1 MNNYNENCYKNKK
14 ATTNSKLYK
23 VAGTILLGIIIPLTT
38 YVTIINPP
46 VSNDYTPICE
56 AIAKGENEAYAVVN
70 GINTTFDLTEDM
82 KSDILKSGKCTGLNL
97 YTKKE
102 AIAVTIQSTPPE
114 VPLTVY
120 ERAGER
126 FGVPPSILEAVHSKE
141 TTGSSYV
148 PYTRQGGD
156 GYTCIVSPAGAMGVM
171 QFMPLT
177 WEAYK
182 IDGDDDGDFDK
193 CEVVDAVFTA
203 SNYLRANYDVS
214 GSWSNAIWR
223 YNHSDI
229 YVNEILRRAELLRQG
244 EEIYPLTIKN
254 D

>member
-1 MNNYNENCYKNKK
+1 MNKYNENCYKPNK

-23 VAGTILLGIIIPLTT
+23 VIGTILLGIIIPLTT

-46 VSNDYTPICE
+46 ITNDYTPICE
-56 AIAKGENEAYAVVN
+56 AIAKGEAEAYSVVN

-82 KSDILKSGKCTGLNL
+82 KADILKSGKCTGLNL
-97 YTKKE
+97 TTEK
-102 AIAVTIQSTPPE
+102 AIAISLE
-114 VPLTVY
+114 VIPTEKPLTVY

-171 QFMPLT
+171 QFMPNT
-177 WEAYK
+177 WNHYK
-182 IDGDDDGDFDK
+182 IDGDGDGDFDR
-193 CEVVDAVFTA
+193 CEVVDAVFSA
-203 SNYLRANYDVS
+203 SNYLSANYKTQ
-214 GSWSNAIWR
+214 GTWAKALWR
-223 YNHSDI
+223 YNKSDI
-229 YVNEILRRAELLRQG
+229 YVAEILRRAEVLKQG
-244 EEIYPLTIKN
+244 KQLEL
-254 D
+254 